1 MPEPPGE
8 VVEVLVMLAA
18 YEQTCCNVWLLQ
30 HKSRHSGANVKE
42 VDLTS
47 YLCERVAIPEFAEG
61 NKGLV
66 SLRKPEGG

>member
-8 VVEVLVMLAA
+8 VVEVLVLLAT
-18 YEQTCCNVWLLQ
+18 YEHTCCNMRLLQ

-42 VDLTS
+42 VDLPS

-61 NKGLV
+61 SKGLV
-66 SLRKPEGG
+66 SLRKPESG